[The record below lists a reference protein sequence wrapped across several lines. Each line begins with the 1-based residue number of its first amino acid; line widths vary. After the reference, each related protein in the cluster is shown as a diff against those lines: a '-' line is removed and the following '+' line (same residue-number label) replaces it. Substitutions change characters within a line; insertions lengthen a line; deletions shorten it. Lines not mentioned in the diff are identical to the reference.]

1 MMTEII
7 QIQNLTKEELLSA
20 ISDLIDSK
28 LSVRKVETSVP
39 TRYSIKEL
47 AEQNPVCEQ
56 TIRNWIKEGKL
67 KAEKIGRRIFIEES
81 EFEKALSQVKSLNYK
96 R

>member
-1 MMTEII
+1 MTEII
-7 QIQNLTKEELLSA
+7 QIHNLSKEELFSALSE
-20 ISDLIDSK
+20 LIDSK
-28 LSVRKVETSVP
+28 LSTRLDEGSGPV
-39 TRYSIKEL
+39 RYSIKEL
-47 AEQNPVCEQ
+47 AEKNPICEQ

-67 KAEKIGRRIFIEES
+67 KADKIGRRIFIEEN